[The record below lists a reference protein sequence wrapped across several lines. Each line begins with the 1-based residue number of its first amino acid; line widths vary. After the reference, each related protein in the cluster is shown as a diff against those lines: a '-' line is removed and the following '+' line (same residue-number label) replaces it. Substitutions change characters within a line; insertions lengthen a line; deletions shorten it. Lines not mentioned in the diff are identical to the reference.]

1 LGKKMKAVAFYNKMD
16 QFRDVVQFFILSEFK
31 FNVRNMQCLMKRMNL
46 EDRKVF
52 LLRLDDIN
60 WSDLRK
66 PYWLEIKKN
75 VLMDNG
81 EDIEFT
87 RKKLD
92 RITKRIQILSI
103 FAIFGILYICS
114 ICVYYK

>member
-31 FNVRNMQCLMKRMNL
+31 FSVKNLQFLMKKMNL
-46 EDRKVF
+46 EDQKVF
-52 LLRLDDIN
+52 LLRLDDII

-75 VLMDNG
+75 VLKDNE
-81 EDIEFT
+81 EDIEFA

-92 RITKRIQILSI
+92 RIARRIKIISFFVI
-103 FAIFGILYICS
+103 GILYMVFRVCAF
-114 ICVYYK
+114 